1 MVSSLSLYYLND
13 CQYLYH
19 GLLQENMSRIREEE
33 LSGSSHLSQ
42 KYLLIFF
49 SFQLPTA
56 QHKEGRLVCLLQ
68 LLSLSV
74 LIFFMHCSFSNF
86 AELLEWLGVKQVS
99 FRISSMKMVLLS
111 CKNVNSTEWRT
122 HSPNTQS
129 SRIYPL
135 SICIFL

>member
-1 MVSSLSLYYLND
+1 MIANICTTARCKKICPVFVRKNCLEAATSLKNIFLY
-13 CQYLYH
+13 
-19 GLLQENMSRIREEE
+19 
-33 LSGSSHLSQ
+33 
-42 KYLLIFF
+42 FF

-99 FRISSMKMVLLS
+99 FRITSMKMVLLS